1 MVFPYMVCEL
11 PPFPQS
17 KILATPV
24 PPLIKS
30 CTDIIQFVEQLLHLN
45 YPNHTQSVERAVK
58 LATTASARIDG
69 AKKAE

>member
-1 MVFPYMVCEL
+1 M
-11 PPFPQS
+11 
-17 KILATPV
+17 ATPV

-45 YPNHTQSVERAVK
+45 YPNHAQSVERAVK